1 MLNANLITNQT
12 GVEGRPCKN
21 VLIQERIYAR
31 HEYYFAGNTIF
42 LKFPSNDGQTIWR
55 TCINWIIKVTL

>member
-31 HEYYFAGNTIF
+31 HEYYFAGNYF
-42 LKFPSNDGQTIWR
+42 F
-55 TCINWIIKVTL
+55 KVSK